1 MPKLFDLIGMTD
13 ELNKVSVPL
22 DADFKIPDTIQF
34 ADSQTQEQFNKNL
47 KEYNLEDLKL
57 TARKRLIL
65 IDSVAAIGFG
75 DPSDCQPHVEID
87 SESNI
92 SVQEPPQYVQE
103 IMRIVPMHSE
113 TTSTVNNRNTISSGT
128 SFISNPATPDVKN
141 IPVVKRKKSDHAVVV
156 SIKDQLKKKARRKL
170 AAASKAKN
178 RR

>member
-1 MPKLFDLIGMTD
+1 MTD

-57 TARKRLIL
+57 TARKKLIL

-75 DPSDCQPHVEID
+75 DPSDGQPYVDIENTPGYKFIAETKAQGPD
-87 SESNI
+87 S
-92 SVQEPPQYVQE
+92 V
-103 IMRIVPMHSE
+103 
-113 TTSTVNNRNTISSGT
+113 TTSTVINGNTIFSAT
-128 SFISNPATPDVKN
+128 SVTTTPMF
-141 IPVVKRKKSDHAVVV
+141 PVTEPLPTFKRKKSDRPVTV

-170 AAASKAKN
+170 AAASKRKN
-178 RR
+178 R